1 MNKKLIFTL
10 LITLS
15 ATASVLSQGRGSGGQ
30 GKMSNFTGTVKGSI
44 IDAETNAPVE
54 YANIVFHSV
63 RDSSMVTGG
72 ITNEDGLFSV
82 SKVPAGRYFA
92 KAKFIGYN
100 TTSVETFSVNPKNPI
115 VNMGDIELQPASE
128 NLEAV
133 TVTGQKQ
140 MLTHNLDKK
149 AYNVG
154 SDINAEG
161 GSALEIMETIPS
173 VEVDMEGNVSL
184 RGSQNVTILVDGRPS
199 TYSSIEEIPANII
212 ETVEV
217 ITNPSARYDPDGLS
231 GIINIV
237 LKKRRDPGY
246 HGMVMLNAG
255 TGDKYMSTLNF
266 NYRED
271 KFNFFTNLSYRQL
284 RMTGETISDRRMT
297 NGDDDLTSL
306 LQQNQDFRR
315 GGDFISARGGVDYF
329 INDASTLT
337 LSGGYNSRDFV
348 RWDITQTET
357 DVYLP
362 STTSD
367 LYYRED
373 DGDSGFSSYNM
384 ALNYTLNGNGN
395 GRELTADVFFNR
407 WDGLFKSDL
416 TQWWEE
422 TTNPEISEQSI
433 DDFATSILT
442 FQTDLVHP
450 VGNGGRIET
459 GLKGIIR
466 TQDSDFTF
474 YNIVDDN
481 QNEDDNRSNWFI
493 YDEQQYSAYAIY
505 SNTFADGKLS
515 YQGGLRVE
523 QAFTKANQRAMEEEP
538 IDREFLNW
546 FPSAH
551 IRWNISDKNSAQVAY
566 SKRVSRPSTRLLNPF
581 VNYSDPLN
589 RSTGNP
595 WLNPEFTNSFEISY
609 SHTLPKTRFSAST
622 YYRNTTD
629 IISRYVEIE
638 TDETEGYDYA
648 MSTFRNI
655 DESETVGLE
664 GVVTQTVTPWWKVN
678 ASANYNYIKLYAD
691 YLDKESSEGDNWT
704 TRATSTFSIGKNLEL
719 QLTGNYRSPSLSVG
733 GSLRF
738 WQSGGGQG
746 KTEEMYWF
754 DLGMRLNVLNRKGT
768 ITLRVSDILNT
779 MKYEAL
785 TWGPNFTSNME
796 RTRESRIIW
805 LGFSYRIN
813 EYRSRR
819 ERRPDDID
827 MDFD

>member
-1 MNKKLIFTL
+1 MYKKLSFTL
-10 LITLS
+10 LIILS
-15 ATASVLSQGRGSGGQ
+15 ASTSVLSQGSGSGRQ
-30 GKMSNFTGTVKGSI
+30 GGMTNFTGTVKGTI
-44 IDAETNAPVE
+44 TDAETQTPVE
-54 YANIVFHSV
+54 YANIVFYSL

-72 ITNEDGLFSV
+72 ITTEDGTFSI
-82 SKVPAGRYFA
+82 SKVPAGKYYA
-92 KAKFIGYN
+92 EAKFIGYN
-100 TTSVETFSVNPKNPI
+100 TTKVEVFSVNPRNPN
-115 VNMGDIELQPASE
+115 VNIGDIALQPASE

-173 VEVDMEGNVSL
+173 VEVDMDGNVSL

-255 TGDKYMSTLNF
+255 TGDKYMSSVNF
-266 NYRED
+266 NYREN
-271 KFNFFTNLSYRQL
+271 KFNFFTNLSYRL
-284 RMTGETISDRRMT
+284 FRMSGETISDRKMT
-297 NGDDDLTSL
+297 NGDDELMSL

-337 LSGGYNSRDFV
+337 FSGGYNSRDFV
-348 RWDITQTET
+348 RWDVTQTATET
-357 DVYLP
+357 YLP
-362 STTSD
+362 STSSD

-384 ALNYTLNGNGN
+384 ALNYTLNGNES
-395 GRELTADVFFNR
+395 GRKLTADVFFNR
-407 WDGLFKSDL
+407 WDGLFKSNL
-416 TQWWEE
+416 NQWWDNDS
-422 TTNPEISEQSI
+422 NPDIFEQSI

-442 FQTDLVHP
+442 FQTDLIHP
-450 VGNGGRIET
+450 IGNGGRLET
-459 GLKGIIR
+459 GLKGMIR

-474 YNIVDDN
+474 YSVVANNFIEDN
-481 QNEDDNRSNWFI
+481 NKSNWFI
-493 YDEQQYSAYAIY
+493 YDEQHYSAYAIY
-505 SNTFADGKLS
+505 SNTFADGKFS
-515 YQGGLRVE
+515 YQGGVRVE
-523 QAFTKANQRAMEEEP
+523 QAFTKADQRATNEEP
-538 IDREFLNW
+538 IDRDFLNW

-551 IRWNISDKNSAQVAY
+551 IRWNISEKNSAQIAY

-589 RSTGNP
+589 RSAGNP

-622 YYRNTTD
+622 YYRNTTN

-638 TDETEGYDYA
+638 TDESDGYDYA

-655 DESETVGLE
+655 DESESLGVE
-664 GVVTQTVTPWWKVN
+664 GVITQTITPWWKVN
-678 ASANYNYIKLYAD
+678 ASANYNSIKLYAD
-691 YLDKESSEGDNWT
+691 YLDKESSEGDSWT
-704 TRATSTFSIGKNLEL
+704 TRATSTFNIGKNVEL

-733 GSLRF
+733 GSMRF

-746 KTEEMYWF
+746 RTEEMYWL
-754 DLGMRLNVLNRKGT
+754 DMGMRINVLNKKGT

-785 TWGPNFTSNME
+785 TWGPSFTSNIV

-805 LGFSYRIN
+805 VGFSYRIN
-813 EYRSRR
+813 EYRNRK
-819 ERRPDDID
+819 ERRPEDID
-827 MDFD
+827 MDFE